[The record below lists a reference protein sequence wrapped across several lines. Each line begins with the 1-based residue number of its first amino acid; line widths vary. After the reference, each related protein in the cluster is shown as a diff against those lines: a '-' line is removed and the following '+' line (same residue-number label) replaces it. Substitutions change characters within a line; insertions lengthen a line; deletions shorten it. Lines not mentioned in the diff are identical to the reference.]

1 MKSISAA
8 IVIQAPPIRVW
19 EVLVDLR
26 AYPEWNPFIRE
37 ASGEIAVGNTLNLR
51 MFPITGGRPTTFKP
65 TVLAASPGAEVRW
78 LGRLLLPGIFD
89 GEHSFTLTATADGG
103 TEVVQAE
110 KFSGLIV
117 PFVGGSIQDTQ
128 ESFVALNEALKKRVE
143 HS

>member
-8 IVIQAPPIRVW
+8 IVIQAPPMRVW
-19 EVLVDLR
+19 EVLVDLG
-26 AYPEWNPFIRE
+26 AYSEWNPFIRE
-37 ASGEIAVGNTLNLR
+37 AHGEIAVGSTLYLR
-51 MFPITGGRPTTFKP
+51 MFPVTGGRPTTFEP
-65 TVLAASPGAEVRW
+65 TVLVARPGVEVRW

-89 GEHSFTLTATADGG
+89 GEHSFTLTDTADGG

-117 PFVGGSIQDTQ
+117 PFVGGSIQNTQ